1 MKNKF
6 LVSTLAVLAL
16 CGTTFSMTSCGEKKN
31 SAVEAAVKDA
41 MTLDRD
47 ALLEPRKLPPIS
59 RNF

>member
-31 SAVEAAVKDA
+31 SAVEAAVKERA
-41 MTLDRD
+41 
-47 ALLEPRKLPPIS
+47 
-59 RNF
+59 